1 MARRGISVETE
12 RLVRE
17 RADERCEYCRSP
29 EDFSPDTFSI
39 EHIHPRALGGSSEAD
54 NLAFSCQGCNG
65 VKGVRTE
72 AFDEVTATWVPLFH
86 PRTDTWNA
94 HFRWSADSLQVEGT
108 SAIGRATIALLRLN
122 RRGVVNLR
130 RVLVADNKHPPD

>member
-1 MARRGISVETE
+1 MARRGIPVAIE

-17 RADERCEYCRSP
+17 RASERCEYCRCP

-39 EHIHPRALGGSSEAD
+39 EHIFPRALSGSDEED

-65 VKGVRTE
+65 VKGVRIE
-72 AFDEVTATWVPLFH
+72 AFDEVTAVFVRLFH
-86 PRTDTWNA
+86 PRNDNWNE
-94 HFRWSADSLQVEGT
+94 HFRWCADSLQVEGI
-108 SAIGRATIALLRLN
+108 SAIGRATVELLRLN

-130 RVLVADNKHPPD
+130 RVLMRDGEHPPD